1 MSTITKDEFLLIR
14 NYIEKE
20 CGIALSEEKS
30 YLIESRFATLLLE
43 NGCDNFSQLYLKLKE
58 GNEPILKRKII
69 DAITTNETLWFRD
82 ESPYVV
88 LRDQIFPEYL
98 QECQQNRRS
107 RFRIWS
113 AACSSGQEP
122 YSIAMMAEHFS
133 RQKQVGNYLKDRMS
147 ILATD
152 ISSSVLMLA
161 KLARYDTISMSRG
174 MLPGFTE
181 QYFSEEG
188 KVHVLKDEIKQMVSF
203 QQFNLQ
209 DSFMSLGKFD
219 VILLRNV
226 AIYFSIPFKVE
237 LIRKMANALN
247 PGGYL
252 FLGASETLTGLS
264 QDFEIQKFDRGTYY
278 RLKS

>member
-1 MSTITKDEFLLIR
+1 MSLITKDEFLLIR

-43 NGCDNFSQLYLKLKE
+43 SGCDNFSQLYLKMKE
-58 GNEPILKRKII
+58 GSEPLLKRKII

-82 ESPYVV
+82 ESPYMV
-88 LRDQIFPEYL
+88 LRDRIFPEYL
-98 QECQQNRRS
+98 QEFQQNRRTQL
-107 RFRIWS
+107 RIWS

-133 RQKQVGNYLKDRMS
+133 RQKQLGNYLRDRMS

-152 ISSSVLMLA
+152 ISTSVLLLA

-174 MLPGFTE
+174 MLPGFKE

-188 KVHVLKDEIKQMVSF
+188 KIHVLKDDIKQMVSF

-209 DSFMSLGKFD
+209 DSFMPLGKFD
-219 VILLRNV
+219 VIMLRNV

-237 LIRKMANALN
+237 LFKKLANALN

-252 FLGASETLTGLS
+252 FLGASETVNGLS
-264 QDFEIQKFDRGTYY
+264 QDFEIQKSERGIYY
-278 RLKS
+278 SLKH